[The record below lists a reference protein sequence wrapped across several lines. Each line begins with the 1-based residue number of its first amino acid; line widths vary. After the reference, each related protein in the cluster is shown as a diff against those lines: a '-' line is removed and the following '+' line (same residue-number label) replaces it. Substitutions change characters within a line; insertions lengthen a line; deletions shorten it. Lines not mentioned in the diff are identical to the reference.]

1 MPFATVRAMIELSDL
16 RDLPL
21 FEGVSEATLS
31 RVAALAADVR
41 VDAGQWLVREGE
53 SAAFYV
59 LLSGTFDLVKRYPDG
74 ERRLARDE
82 PGDWLGDLP
91 IVFGAPFFAGAR
103 AVTPIRVAR
112 FDRAQFGLLVRN
124 SEAFK
129 ERLIA
134 RIQLRVEGLENQAA
148 EELHL
153 PIVVGR
159 SHDPACHNLR
169 DFLSR
174 NQVRFEWANPDDDW
188 VARKPGLEA
197 AIAAAADCS
206 VVLLPDG
213 RILSSPSTT
222 ELAAGVGLQVE
233 PRSDTYDL
241 VVVGGG
247 PTGLAAAVYGASE
260 GLRTLLVEREA
271 TGGQA
276 GTSTRI
282 ENYLG
287 FPSGVSGDDLA
298 SRAAEQAQRLG
309 AEIVVTRSI
318 EAIAPHDDCH
328 TVTLDGGTTL
338 GARAVIVATGVSY
351 RALQADGLDAFA
363 GIGVF
368 YGAARTEAPAMQGRD
383 VVLVGGGNSAGQAAV
398 FFADYARS
406 VTILIRG
413 ASLDASMSRYLID
426 ELDRKPNVHVRT
438 GGEIVRCVGE
448 DRLECVT
455 IRNRA
460 DGSLDD
466 VDVHAVFIFIGA
478 DAMTD
483 WLPKEV
489 VRDERGYVC
498 TGRDVTDLMPDAW
511 PLERDPY
518 LLETSVPGIF
528 AAGDVR
534 HGSIKRV
541 AAGVGEGS
549 IAIAFVHEHL
559 ADLAARRREG
569 TPAG

>member
-1 MPFATVRAMIELSDL
+1 MIEFNDL
-16 RDLPL
+16 RGLPL
-21 FEGVSEATLS
+21 FEGVSDELLS
-31 RVAALAADVR
+31 RVTAHAADVR

-53 SAAFYV
+53 SPAFYV
-59 LLSGTFDLVKRYPDG
+59 LLSGSYELMKRYPDG
-74 ERRLARDE
+74 MRRIAVRDQ
-82 PGDWLGDLP
+82 PGVWLGELP

-103 AVTPIRVAR
+103 AATPIRVAR
-112 FDRAQFGLLVRN
+112 FERAQFGQLVRN
-124 SEAFK
+124 SDEFK
-129 ERLIA
+129 ARLTA
-134 RIQLRVEGLENQAA
+134 EIQVRVEGLEDQAA
-148 EELHL
+148 GELHL
-153 PIVVGR
+153 PIVIGR
-159 SHDPACHNLR
+159 SGDSECYGLR

-174 NQVRFEWANPDDDW
+174 NQVRFEWADPDDEW
-188 VARKPGLEA
+188 VARRTGLQE
-197 AIAAAADCS
+197 AIASAAACS

-213 RILSSPSTT
+213 RILTSPSLS
-222 ELAAGVGLQVE
+222 ELAAAVGLQVE
-233 PRSDTYDL
+233 PESDTYDL
-241 VVVGGG
+241 VIVGGG

-260 GLRTLLVEREA
+260 GLHTLLVEREA

-287 FPSGVSGDDLA
+287 FPTGVSGDDLA
-298 SRAAEQAQRLG
+298 ARAVEQATRLG
-309 AEIVVTRSI
+309 AELVVTRSI
-318 EAIAPHDDCH
+318 ASIVPTDDCH
-328 TVTLDGGTTL
+328 AVTLDEGRSL
-338 GARAVIVATGVSY
+338 GARAVILATGVSY

-363 GIGVF
+363 GTGVF
-368 YGAARTEAPAMQGRD
+368 YGASRTEAPAMQGRD
-383 VVLVGGGNSAGQAAV
+383 VILVGGGNSAGQAAV

-426 ELDRKPNVHVRT
+426 ELERKPNVSVRT
-438 GGEIVRCVGE
+438 GGEIARCTGDARL
-448 DRLECVT
+448 DRVT

-460 DGSLDD
+460 DGSLDE

-478 DAMTD
+478 DAITN
-483 WLPKEV
+483 WLPKEI

-559 ADLAARRREG
+559 ADLASRRAKS
-569 TPAG
+569 TA

>member
-1 MPFATVRAMIELSDL
+1 MIEFEDL
-16 RDLPL
+16 RGLPL
-21 FEGVSEATLS
+21 FDGVSDESLR
-31 RVAALAADVR
+31 RVAAHAADVR

-59 LLSGTFDLVKRYPDG
+59 LLSGTFDLMKRYADG
-74 ERRLARDE
+74 ERRIARDE

-91 IVFGAPFFAGAR
+91 LVFGAPFFAGAR

-112 FDRAQFGLLVRN
+112 FDRAQFGQLVRD
-124 SEAFK
+124 SDDFK
-129 ERLIA
+129 ERLVA
-134 RIQLRVEGLENQAA
+134 RIQVRVEGLETQAA
-148 EELHL
+148 GELHL

-159 SHDPACHNLR
+159 SRDPECHSMR

-174 NQVRFEWANPDDDW
+174 NQVRFEWADPDDEW
-188 VARKPGLEA
+188 VAARPDLQA
-197 AIAAAADCS
+197 AIAAAAECS

-213 RILSSPSTT
+213 RILRSPSAS

-233 PRSDTYDL
+233 PKCDTYDL

-298 SRAAEQAQRLG
+298 ARAAEQAQRLG

-318 EAIAPHDDCH
+318 EGIVPTDDCH
-328 TVTLDGGTTL
+328 TVTLDGGGEL
-338 GARAVIVATGVSY
+338 GARAVILATGVSY
-351 RALQADGLDAFA
+351 RALQADGLEAFA

-368 YGAARTEAPAMQGRD
+368 YGAARTEAAAMQGRD
-383 VVLVGGGNSAGQAAV
+383 VILVGGGNSAGQAAV
-398 FFADYARS
+398 FFADYARN

-413 ASLDASMSRYLID
+413 ASLAASMSRYLID
-426 ELDRKPNVHVRT
+426 ELERKPNVHLRT
-438 GGEIVRCVGE
+438 GGEITSCVGD

-460 DGSLDD
+460 DGS
-466 VDVHAVFIFIGA
+466 VDEVDTHAVFIFIGA

-483 WLPKEV
+483 WLPDEV

-559 ADLAARRREG
+559 ADLASRRKES
-569 TPAG
+569 TA

>member
-1 MPFATVRAMIELSDL
+1 VIEFGDL
-16 RDLPL
+16 RKLPV
-21 FEGVSEATLS
+21 FEGVSDATLS
-31 RVAALAADVR
+31 RAAAHAADVR
-41 VDAGQWLVREGE
+41 IDAGQWLVREGE
-53 SAAFYV
+53 AAAFYV
-59 LLSGTFDLVKRYPDG
+59 LLSGSFDLLKRYPDG
-74 ERRLARDE
+74 VRRLAVRDE
-82 PGDWLGDLP
+82 PGDYLGELP

-103 AVTPIRVAR
+103 AITPMRVAR
-112 FDRAQFGLLVRN
+112 FERSQFGMLVHD
-124 SEAFK
+124 SDAFK
-129 ERLIA
+129 ARLIA
-134 RIQLRVEGLENQAA
+134 TIQVRVEGLETQAA
-148 EELHL
+148 GALRL
-153 PIVVGR
+153 PVVIGR
-159 SHDPACHNLR
+159 PQDPQCHGLR

-174 NQVRFEWANPDDDW
+174 NQVRFEWADPDDEW
-188 VARKPGLEA
+188 ALARPDLQH
-197 AIAAAADCS
+197 AIAAAVDCS

-213 RILSSPSTT
+213 RILSSPSAS
-222 ELAAGVGLQVE
+222 ELAAAVGLQVE
-233 PRSDTYDL
+233 PAHDTYDL

-298 SRAAEQAQRLG
+298 ARAAEQAQRLG

-318 EAIAPHDDCH
+318 ESIAPADDCH
-328 TVTLDGGTTL
+328 AVTLDEGRTL

-351 RALQADGLDAFA
+351 RALQAEGLDTFA
-363 GIGVF
+363 GSGVF
-368 YGAARTEAPAMQGRD
+368 YGAARTEAAAMQGQD
-383 VVLVGGGNSAGQAAV
+383 VILVGGGNSAGQAAI
-398 FFADYARS
+398 FFADYART
-406 VTILIRG
+406 VTILIRS

-426 ELDRKPNVHVRT
+426 ELERKPNVQVRA
-438 GGEIVRCVGE
+438 GGEITRCTG
-448 DRLECVT
+448 DGRLECVT

-460 DGSLDD
+460 DGSLDE

-478 DAMTD
+478 DAMTG

-541 AAGVGEGS
+541 ASGVGEGS

-559 ADLAARRREG
+559 ADLASRRRS

>member
-1 MPFATVRAMIELSDL
+1 VIEFGDL

-21 FEGVSEATLS
+21 FEGVSDATLS
-31 RVAALAADVR
+31 RVVAHAADVR

-53 SAAFYV
+53 AAAFYV
-59 LLSGTFDLVKRYPDG
+59 LLSGAFDLMKRYPDG
-74 ERRLARDE
+74 ERRIAVRDQ
-82 PGDWLGDLP
+82 PGDWLGELP

-103 AVTPIRVAR
+103 AATELRVAR
-112 FDRAQFGLLVRN
+112 FDRPQFGQLVRE
-124 SEAFK
+124 SDEFK
-129 ERLIA
+129 QRLQA
-134 RIQLRVEGLENQAA
+134 EIQVRVEGLETEAA
-148 EELHL
+148 GVLHI

-159 SHDPACHNLR
+159 ASDPDCHGLR

-174 NQVRFEWANPDDDW
+174 NRVRFEWADPEDEWAASRPD
-188 VARKPGLEA
+188 LQA
-197 AIAAAADCS
+197 AIAAAADCP

-213 RILSSPSTT
+213 RILPSPTPSQ
-222 ELAAGVGLQVE
+222 LAVGVGLRVE
-233 PRSDTYDL
+233 PGSDTYDL

-260 GLRTLLVEREA
+260 GLRTLLVEGEA

-298 SRAAEQAQRLG
+298 ARAAEQAQRLG
-309 AEIVVTRSI
+309 AEIVVTRKI
-318 EAIAPHDDCH
+318 DAIAPADDCH
-328 TVTLDGGTTL
+328 TVTLDDGRAL
-338 GARAVIVATGVSY
+338 GARAVILATGVSY
-351 RALQADGLDAFA
+351 RALQAEGLEEYA
-363 GIGVF
+363 GVGVF
-368 YGAARTEAPAMQGRD
+368 YGAARTEAAAMQGRE
-383 VVLVGGGNSAGQAAV
+383 VILVGGGNSAGQAAV
-398 FFADYARS
+398 FFADYAS
-406 VTILIRG
+406 GVTILIRG

-426 ELDRKPNVHVRT
+426 ELERKPNVVVRT
-438 GGEIVRCVGE
+438 GGEIVRCKG
-448 DRLECVT
+448 DGRLECVT
-455 IRNRA
+455 VRNRT
-460 DGSLDD
+460 DGSHDD
-466 VDVHAVFIFIGA
+466 VDVHALFIFIGA

-489 VRDERGYVC
+489 VCDERGYVC
-498 TGRDVTDLMPDAW
+498 TGRDVTDLMPDSW

-541 AAGVGEGS
+541 ASGVGEGS

-559 ADLAARRREG
+559 ADLASRKQSS
-569 TPAG
+569 PAS

>member
-1 MPFATVRAMIELSDL
+1 MIEFGDL

-21 FEGVSEATLS
+21 FEGVSDEILS
-31 RVAALAADVR
+31 RVVPHAADVR

-53 SAAFYV
+53 AAVFYV
-59 LLSGTFDLVKRYPDG
+59 LLSGTFDLMKRYPDG
-74 ERRLARDE
+74 VRRIAVRDQ
-82 PGDWLGDLP
+82 PGDYLGELP

-103 AVTPIRVAR
+103 AVTPLRVAR
-112 FDRAQFGLLVRN
+112 FERAQFGVLVRG
-124 SEAFK
+124 SHVFK
-129 ERLIA
+129 DRLIA
-134 RIQLRVEGLENQAA
+134 TIQERVEGLETQAA
-148 EELHL
+148 GPLRL
-153 PIVVGR
+153 PIVIGR
-159 SHDPACHNLR
+159 TRNPECHALR

-174 NQVRFEWANPDDDW
+174 NQVRFEWADPEDSW
-188 VARKPGLEA
+188 VAARADLQDA
-197 AIAAAADCS
+197 LAAAADCA

-213 RILSSPSTT
+213 RILVSPTPS
-222 ELAAGVGLQVE
+222 ELAEGVGLQVE
-233 PRSDTYDL
+233 PRHDSYDL
-241 VVVGGG
+241 VIAGGG
-247 PTGLAAAVYGASE
+247 PAGLAAAVYGASE

-298 SRAAEQAQRLG
+298 ARAGEQAARLG
-309 AEIVVTRSI
+309 AEIVVTRGIESI
-318 EAIAPHDDCH
+318 GPSAGSHV
-328 TVTLDGGTTL
+328 VTLDGGRSLT
-338 GARAVIVATGVSY
+338 ASAVILASGVSY

-363 GIGVF
+363 GVGVF
-368 YGAARTEAPAMQGRD
+368 YGAARTEAAAMQGRD
-383 VVLVGGGNSAGQAAV
+383 IILVGGGNSAGQAAL
-398 FFADYARS
+398 FFADYART

-413 ASLDASMSRYLID
+413 ERLAASMSSYLID
-426 ELDRKPNVHVRT
+426 ELERKPNVHVRT
-438 GGEIVRCVGE
+438 GGEIARCIG
-448 DRLECVT
+448 DSRLECVT

-460 DGSLDD
+460 DGSLDE
-466 VDVHAVFIFIGA
+466 VDVHALFIFIGA
-478 DAMTD
+478 DANTG

-489 VRDERGYVC
+489 ICDERGYVC
-498 TGRDVTDLMPDAW
+498 TGRDVTDLMPEGW

-549 IAIAFVHEHL
+549 TAIAFVHEHL
-559 ADLAARRREG
+559 AELAARREEG
-569 TPAG
+569 ATAG